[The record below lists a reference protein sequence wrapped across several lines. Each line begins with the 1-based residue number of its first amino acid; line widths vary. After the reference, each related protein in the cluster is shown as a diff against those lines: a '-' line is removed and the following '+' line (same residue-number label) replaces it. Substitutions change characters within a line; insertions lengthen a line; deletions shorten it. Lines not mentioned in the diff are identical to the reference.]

1 MVILHR
7 NGAFRVKLTR
17 LDKLILILPF
27 FGFLDLIST
36 FYAEYRGYS
45 LGKYEV
51 GFLASYFFKAGSLYY
66 YIPLYFLILFGMA
79 AGMLYI
85 RSKLALSSSWPD
97 KIVFLLLVM
106 SVGIIEAKL
115 VGTAVSN
122 VLLTTATRTELRDFG
137 KTMAYLVI
145 ILVVLWSAKNEII
158 SRKELPRQTEVASDK
173 V

>member
-1 MVILHR
+1 MASHNR

-17 LDKLILILPF
+17 LDKVILLLPF

-36 FYAEYRGYS
+36 LYAQYRGYS

-51 GFLASYFFKAGSLYY
+51 GFFASYFAKAGALHY

-79 AGMLYI
+79 AGMIYI
-85 RSKLALSSSWPD
+85 RSKLALSSGWLD
-97 KIVFLLLVM
+97 KIVFLLLVAC
-106 SVGIIEAKL
+106 VGVIEATL

-122 VLLTTATRTELRDFG
+122 MLLTTATRTEIRNFG
-137 KTMAYLVI
+137 KTIAYLVT

-158 SRKELPRQTEVASDK
+158 SRKEVPRGTEAASDQ